1 MYRPKSNSLLTNVR
15 ASNLYSY
22 LMYLKSRGKSDI
34 SYYKKL
40 RELQTIMKHHSMN
53 TYFQPILQ
61 LQSGETIG
69 YEVLNRPA
77 STNIFPTT
85 ETFYDFVGQSNQV
98 FLFECFC
105 RNISL
110 KRFMEKYS
118 EDRQAENALI
128 FINIHPK
135 VLLDSNYHSG
145 ETLQLLS
152 ELGIVP
158 SQVVFEL
165 TEKSAVTDFTLFEK
179 VLSNYREQGY
189 RIAIDDVGSGYNS
202 LKTLIYLKP
211 EFIKLDKSLIQ
222 NIDQNLEQQQL
233 VKLITEYAK
242 QSSTEI
248 IAEGIER
255 MEDLVYIREQGVH
268 YGQGYALGKP
278 KEKVKPGRI
287 PQCSIKR
294 NLAVI

>member
-1 MYRPKSNSLLTNVR
+1 MYSPINSQIFSALGKSHF
-15 ASNLYSY
+15 Y
-22 LMYLKSRGKSDI
+22 LYLKHLNNRGRKEI
-34 SYYKKL
+34 LYYKRLK
-40 RELQTIMKHHSMN
+40 ELQKIMRN
-53 TYFQPILQ
+53 NALDTFFQPILN
-61 LQSGETIG
+61 LKTGETIA
-69 YEVLNRPA
+69 YEALNRPA
-77 STNIFPTT
+77 ASNLFPNT
-85 ETFYDFVGQSNQV
+85 EEFYEFVGQSNQV

-110 KRFMEKYS
+110 KRFM
-118 EDRQAENALI
+118 DRFKDNVIPGTSLL
-128 FINIHPK
+128 FINIHPN

-152 ELGIVP
+152 ELGIEP
-158 SQVVFEL
+158 KQVVFEL
-165 TEKSAVTDFTLFEK
+165 TEKSAVTDVTLFEK
-179 VLSNYREQGY
+179 VLANYRSQGF

-202 LKTLIYLKP
+202 LKRLIYLKP

-233 VKLITEYAK
+233 VKLIIEYAK

-255 MEDLVYIREQGVH
+255 MEELVFICEFGVH

-278 KEKVKPGRI
+278 HQEVKPGKI
-287 PQCSIKR
+287 PQDSI
-294 NLAVI
+294 